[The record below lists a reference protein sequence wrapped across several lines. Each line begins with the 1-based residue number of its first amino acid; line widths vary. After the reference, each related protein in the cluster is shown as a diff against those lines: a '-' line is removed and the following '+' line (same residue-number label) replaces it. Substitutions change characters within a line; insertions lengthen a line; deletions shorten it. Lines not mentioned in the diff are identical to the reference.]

1 MLSPFNRHHPGMC
14 SSISFSSAS
23 FNVCSYIMKVEVG
36 KILPFLFYLLKSCPK
51 VSTPCNSKNSIREQY
66 TIFQFFFQQ
75 CKKNLSFGLFMLEGF
90 ALTLTSSSHVEK
102 FCNFTNNHY
111 SSKTNSMNKSYNN
124 SFLIEIKEKIQAVL
138 AFLYFSKIFS

>member
-23 FNVCSYIMKVEVG
+23 FNVCSFIMKAEVG

-51 VSTPCNSKNSIREQY
+51 VSTLCNSKNSIREQ
-66 TIFQFFFQQ
+66 TQFFKFFFSNA
-75 CKKNLSFGLFMLEGF
+75 KNIEVLGDFMLEGF

-102 FCNFTNNHY
+102 ICNFTNNHC
-111 SSKTNSMNKSYNN
+111 SSKTNS
-124 SFLIEIKEKIQAVL
+124 IQQIL
-138 AFLYFSKIFS
+138 